1 MVLISLC
8 FSALIYFILKNSIEI
23 SFDVIEVNFI
33 ITAHPAPLTRN
44 KRQLTEDGWMDITS
58 LFSCHQNES
67 VLSISECSQLFSV
80 ETVGSLLWVTSY
92 SYTFVSIPHFQIFPF
107 NYIHSVMGSH
117 WKGHTLALI
126 LSVASLESFL
136 LRFMT
141 KMYFIVFKTLS
152 YPEMN
157 QSFLSIAFKTFKGK

>member
-1 MVLISLC
+1 MWVQHPLKDSEKSPCECRSHVIPVKWVLVMVLISLC

-33 ITAHPAPLTRN
+33 ITAHPAPLTWN

-92 SYTFVSIPHFQIFPF
+92 SYILLSQSLIFRFFHLTTFTLLWGLVEK
-107 NYIHSVMGSH
+107 VTH
-117 WKGHTLALI
+117 WL
-126 LSVASLESFL
+126 
-136 LRFMT
+136 
-141 KMYFIVFKTLS
+141 
-152 YPEMN
+152 
-157 QSFLSIAFKTFKGK
+157 

>member
-1 MVLISLC
+1 MWVQHPLKDSEKSHCECRSHVIPVKWVLVMVLISLC
-8 FSALIYFILKNSIEI
+8 SSALIYFILKNSIEI

-58 LFSCHQNES
+58 LFSCNQNEL

-92 SYTFVSIPHFQIFPF
+92 SYILLSQSLIFRFFHLTTFTLLWGLIEKVT
-107 NYIHSVMGSH
+107 H
-117 WKGHTLALI
+117 WL
-126 LSVASLESFL
+126 
-136 LRFMT
+136 
-141 KMYFIVFKTLS
+141 
-152 YPEMN
+152 
-157 QSFLSIAFKTFKGK
+157 